1 MYINAIIARAVG
13 LGTPG
18 RDGPPVWSVEP
29 GAVHRNR
36 LQRMRSA

>member
-1 MYINAIIARAVG
+1 MAQVARWMYIDAVIVRAVG

-29 GAVHRNR
+29 GAVH
-36 LQRMRSA
+36 